1 MDVNYAVCEYIERM
15 AEAVPGMK
23 AMLLDDET
31 VRCESGPGKCT
42 ALLGARARLLVAV
55 PCCDCFGSPRTP
67 HVWGERASNTAAASY
82 PEGAQVLFQ
91 RIYPPASPY
100 GIADSRC

>member
-31 VRCESGPGKCT
+31 VRCESGPGKRT
-42 ALLGARARLLVAV
+42 ALLGARAFAACCAMLRLLWFAE
-55 PCCDCFGSPRTP
+55 DAPRM
-67 HVWGERASNTAAASY
+67 GRA
-82 PEGAQVLFQ
+82 G
-91 RIYPPASPY
+91 
-100 GIADSRC
+100 

>member
-31 VRCESGPGKCT
+31 VRCESGPGKRT
-42 ALLGARARLLVAV
+42 AVLSARAFAGCCAMLRLLRFAE
-55 PCCDCFGSPRTP
+55 DAPRMGRT
-67 HVWGERASNTAAASY
+67 G
-82 PEGAQVLFQ
+82 
-91 RIYPPASPY
+91 
-100 GIADSRC
+100 